1 MTLPVESVSAVDPRA
16 LLGDKIL
23 LLSNAIAA
31 LAAVVLGLQ
40 FVEPTL
46 AFVAT
51 ALLMLLA
58 AGAYF
63 GARASL
69 ASRLMLTIALVGFV
83 ILHIQLA
90 RGMVEFHFGVFV
102 TLSLLMVYLDW
113 RPIVLGATLFAAHHV
128 LFDRLLASGLGFYCL
143 NEPDFGRVVLHAI
156 YVVVQTTLELMLV
169 AGLVRATSEGVELQ
183 AMVQRVNQPDGIAL
197 DAQGFEP
204 ATPLGQALQS
214 ALQRMQQAVTT
225 MRDSIGSIRSASEEI
240 AAGNQNL
247 SARTESAASSIEQ
260 TAASLEEFTT
270 AIRQSDEAAHQ
281 AREMAQLNAQAAQ
294 RGGQVVGQVV
304 STMEDINQSSQKIGD
319 IIGVIDGIAFQTNIL
334 ALNASVEAARAGEQG
349 RGFAV
354 VAAEVRT
361 LAQRSAVAAKEIKE
375 LIGASINKVGAGT
388 VLVRSAGTTIAEV
401 VQSADKVSAIIEG
414 ISRTTGEEASGIRQI
429 NQAVNMLDDS
439 TQRNAALAEQ
449 SLAAARSL
457 NDQAEELLKVIAV
470 FKSA

>member
-1 MTLPVESVSAVDPRA
+1 VDPRA

-23 LLSNAIAA
+23 LLSNGIAA
-31 LAAVVLGLQ
+31 LAAIVLGLQ

-46 AFVAT
+46 AFVA
-51 ALLMLLA
+51 AAVLMLLA
-58 AGAYF
+58 VGAYL

-69 ASRLMLTIALVGFV
+69 ASRLLLTAALVGFV

-113 RPIVLGATLFAAHHV
+113 RPIMLGAALFAAHHV

-156 YVVVQTTLELMLV
+156 YVVVQTSLELMLI
-169 AGLVRATSEGVELQ
+169 AGLVRVAREGDELQ
-183 AMVQRVNQPDGIAL
+183 TMVQRVNQPDGIAL
-197 DAQGFEP
+197 DVRGFEP
-204 ATPLGQALQS
+204 TTPLGQALQS

-225 MRDSIGSIRSASEEI
+225 MRHSIDRIRSASEEI

-247 SARTESAASSIEQ
+247 NARTESAASSIEQ

-270 AIRQSDEAAHQ
+270 AIRQSDDAAHQ

-429 NQAVNMLDDS
+429 NQAVNLLDDS

>member
-1 MTLPVESVSAVDPRA
+1 MTLAAESVSAVDQRA
-16 LLGDKIL
+16 LMGDKIL
-23 LLSNAIAA
+23 LLANAIG
-31 LAAVVLGLQ
+31 AVGAIVLGLQ
-40 FVEPTL
+40 FVESTL

-58 AGAYF
+58 TGAYF
-63 GARASL
+63 AARASL
-69 ASRLMLTIALVGFV
+69 GSRLVLTTTLVGLV

-113 RPIVLGATLFAAHHV
+113 RPIVLGAVLFAVHHV

-143 NEPDFGRVVLHAI
+143 NEPDFARVVLHAI

-169 AGLVRATSEGVELQ
+169 VGMVRATREGVELQ

-197 DAQGFEP
+197 DAQGFQ
-204 ATPLGQALQS
+204 ASTPLGQALQS
-214 ALQRMQQAVTT
+214 TLQRMQQAVTT
-225 MRDSIGSIRSASEEI
+225 IHDSVDRIRSAGEEI

-260 TAASLEEFTT
+260 TAASLEEFTS
-270 AIRQSDEAAHQ
+270 AIRQSDDSAHQ
-281 AREMAQLNAQAAQ
+281 AREMAQLNADAAQ

-304 STMEDINQSSQKIGD
+304 STMDDINESSQKIGD

-361 LAQRSAVAAKEIKE
+361 LAQRSALAAKEIKE
-375 LIGASINKVGAGT
+375 LIGASIEKVGAGT
-388 VLVRSAGTTIAEV
+388 LLVRSAGTTISEV
-401 VQSADKVSAIIEG
+401 VKSADRVSAIIEG

-429 NQAVNMLDDS
+429 NESVSMLDDS

-457 NDQAEELLKVIAV
+457 NNQAEQLLKVIAV